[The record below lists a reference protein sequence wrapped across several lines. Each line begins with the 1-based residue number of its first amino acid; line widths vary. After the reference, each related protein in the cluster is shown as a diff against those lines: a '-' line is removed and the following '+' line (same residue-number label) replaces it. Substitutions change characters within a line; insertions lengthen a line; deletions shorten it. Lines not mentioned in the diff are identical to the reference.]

1 MLALF
6 AGVEDTSG
14 RTTMMEDKTQVTAAL
29 NTLINLA
36 LQMANQQ
43 QAQVQNAAN
52 VLAQALELGPAQDA
66 GEAEEA
72 EEPKIVT
79 TD

>member
-6 AGVEDTSG
+6 AGVEDTPG
-14 RTTMMEDKTQVTAAL
+14 KTKMSDNKEQSVAAL

-36 LQMANQQ
+36 LQVAGQQ
-43 QAQVQNAAN
+43 QQVQNAAN
-52 VLAQALELGPAQDA
+52 VLATALELGPADA
-66 GEAEEA
+66 AGEEA

>member
-1 MLALF
+1 MSDNK
-6 AGVEDTSG
+6 EQT
-14 RTTMMEDKTQVTAAL
+14 TAAL

-36 LQMANQQ
+36 LQVASTQ

-52 VLAQALELGPAQDA
+52 VLATALELGPAEDA
-66 GEAEEA
+66 GEAEA

>member
-1 MLALF
+1 
-6 AGVEDTSG
+6 
-14 RTTMMEDKTQVTAAL
+14 
-29 NTLINLA
+29 
-36 LQMANQQ
+36 
-43 QAQVQNAAN
+43 VQNAAN
-52 VLAQALELGPAQDA
+52 VLATALELGPAQEA

>member
-1 MLALF
+1 MGF
-6 AGVEDTSG
+6 PS
-14 RTTMMEDKTQVTAAL
+14 
-29 NTLINLA
+29 LINLEKKTPTV
-36 LQMANQQ
+36 LSCWSSGQQ
-43 QAQVQNAAN
+43 QQVQNAAN

>member
-1 MLALF
+1 
-6 AGVEDTSG
+6 
-14 RTTMMEDKTQVTAAL
+14 MMEDKTQVTAAL

-52 VLAQALELGPAQDA
+52 VLAQALELGPAQEA

>member
-1 MLALF
+1 MS
-6 AGVEDTSG
+6 T
-14 RTTMMEDKTQVTAAL
+14 DKEQTTAAL

-36 LQMANQQ
+36 LQVASTQ
-43 QAQVQNAAN
+43 QAQVQSAAS
-52 VLAQALELGPAQDA
+52 VLANALELGPAEDA
-66 GEAEEA
+66 GEEAEA